1 MRLSGYNK
9 RKISTV
15 DVDSRVA
22 FDLDLEL
29 TDVTGSASFG
39 ISGFKGTDTVE
50 NSRKTVFNFKS
61 GRIFDP
67 EGRNVYSYQK
77 DSNINLKGTFLTE
90 TYDYFIDNDLICSL
104 GKKEDYK
111 IRNFFFD
118 SDGCEIEVSNLEVYG
133 PTGSLAMTELLHFDV
148 SNDVDTTD
156 QTLTFTNALTFNKK
170 LDFVGSV
177 LSGEVTVGSKFFEFD
192 NSASYISDLTDIPP
206 ARAFTVGRRDLKL
219 IAQTNL
225 AETAYPLEINF
236 YTTFGNITKTALLMG
251 GNSENPSGIKLAI
264 LGDGFPLQSGNH
276 SRLNSFKSSNGD
288 KVSGDFVVNYSSEI
302 ATGDDAS
309 LGLPYKIY
317 LEHVEGDHSKQ
328 YSFLTGVKLSGSG
341 LGYLTEDIRRDV
353 TFRSGSLGD
362 LGTQGTAGVA
372 GSTFGNSIDEKAIG
386 LVSRY
391 NSSYQTKLVEAHMST
406 IRTNL
411 YSGDAAAVEA
421 GEGGS
426 SDYNIFKMSDGSI
439 CTQRFNTAYI
449 VTLMPKPDGNSTKE
463 TPSGIAEIFS
473 YNKPSSDWKLFTGD
487 ADKDGSTYIQHTAT
501 GKDSTPLRRHKFV
514 DGKNEI
520 FLGMVLQSTQYF
532 DADPMV
538 YRLVISG
545 ADGYTGNALVTGTV
559 MQDED
564 RTVDGKTV
572 GNYEDTVPQTPILY

>member
-1 MRLSGYNK
+1 MYK
-9 RKISTV
+9 R
-15 DVDSRVA
+15 
-22 FDLDLEL
+22 
-29 TDVTGSASFG
+29 
-39 ISGFKGTDTVE
+39 
-50 NSRKTVFNFKS
+50 
-61 GRIFDP
+61 
-67 EGRNVYSYQK
+67 Q
-77 DSNINLKGTFLTE
+77 
-90 TYDYFIDNDLICSL
+90 DLICSL

-118 SDGCEIEVSNLEVYG
+118 SDGCEIEVTNLDVYG

-192 NSASYISDLTDIPP
+192 NSASYISDLTDVPP

-251 GNSENPSGIKLAI
+251 GNPENPSGIKLAI

-276 SRLNSFKSSNGD
+276 SRLNSFKSSDGD

-341 LGYLTEDIRRDV
+341 LGYLTEDIRRDI
-353 TFRSGSLGD
+353 TFRSGD
-362 LGTQGTAGVA
+362 LGGQGTDGSAGIA

-391 NSSYQTKLVEAHMST
+391 DSSYQTKLVEAHMST

-411 YSGDAAAVEA
+411 YSGDADAVEA

-426 SDYNIFKMSDGSI
+426 PDYNIFKMSDGSI
-439 CTQRFNTAYI
+439 CTQRFNTADI

-501 GKDSTPLRRHKFV
+501 GKDSTPLSRHKFT
-514 DGKNEI
+514 DGENEI

-538 YRLVISG
+538 YRLVVSG
-545 ADGYTGNALVTGTV
+545 ADGYTGNALITGTV
-559 MQDED
+559 MEH
-564 RTVDGKTV
+564 TTE
-572 GNYEDTVPQTPILY
+572 NVPEPYRETIPETPLLY